1 MLKGIDL
8 TIAAGEMVAIIG
20 ASGSGKSTLMNIMGC
35 LDVPDCGDYFISGQ
49 NAAQL
54 SPDDLARIRRE
65 HIGFIFQR
73 YHLMPDLSALSNV
86 EIPAIYANSEREKR
100 RLRAATLL
108 GRLGLEGREHH
119 KPGELSGGQQQRV
132 SIARS
137 LINGGEIILA
147 DEPTGALDTQSGQ
160 EVLSILSE
168 LNQRG
173 HTVVMVTH
181 DMKVAQHANRII
193 ELRDGEIISD
203 TGSRVTSG
211 VALKRPDSVQQS
223 WWQSIVDRTRESLH
237 MALKAMN
244 AHRLRTT
251 LTMTGIILV
260 SPRLLRWWHWEKAR
274 NSEPLIISRSLEPTW

>member
-1 MLKGIDL
+1 M
-8 TIAAGEMVAIIG
+8 
-20 ASGSGKSTLMNIMGC
+20 
-35 LDVPDCGDYFISGQ
+35 
-49 NAAQL
+49 
-54 SPDDLARIRRE
+54 
-65 HIGFIFQR
+65 
-73 YHLMPDLSALSNV
+73 
-86 EIPAIYANSEREKR
+86 
-100 RLRAATLL
+100 
-108 GRLGLEGREHH
+108 
-119 KPGELSGGQQQRV
+119 

-211 VALKRPDSVQQS
+211 VALNDLTAFS
-223 WWQSIVDRTRESLH
+223 
-237 MALKAMN
+237 KAGGKV
-244 AHRLRTT
+244 L
-251 LTMTGIILV
+251 LTV
-260 SPRLLRWWHWEKAR
+260 PV
-274 NSEPLIISRSLEPTW
+274 NPCTWR